1 MSDTE
6 SQDAGRRKITVKRK
20 FVADGVF
27 QAELN
32 EFLSRTLGQFGY
44 AGIEVRVSNIGTE
57 IRIRVAKAED
67 ILKGQKQL
75 KEIQSLIEKRFNYN
89 EVNKLDIKIVP
100 LPVRALCSAY
110 QAEQIKFKLLTS
122 KPVRMVA
129 NGVLNQVKRTGAA
142 KGCEVIIS
150 GKVRGQ
156 RAKAQKYRWGYL
168 ISTGQ
173 PKKEF
178 IDEAVRH
185 VKLRQGVL
193 GIKVKIFVDTIQKG
207 RDGQKVLPDLIT
219 IHEPKED
226 RFKDVQMR
234 ALNPAG
240 GEGAGESAQAEDQ

>member
-1 MSDTE
+1 
-6 SQDAGRRKITVKRK
+6 
-20 FVADGVF
+20 
-27 QAELN
+27 
-32 EFLSRTLGQFGY
+32 
-44 AGIEVRVSNIGTE
+44 
-57 IRIRVAKAED
+57 
-67 ILKGQKQL
+67 
-75 KEIQSLIEKRFNYN
+75 
-89 EVNKLDIKIVP
+89 
-100 LPVRALCSAY
+100 
-110 QAEQIKFKLLTS
+110 
-122 KPVRMVA
+122 MVA